1 MLIFVSGGSASGKS
15 ALAERACMALPADEH
30 IYIATMP
37 VRSPEDERKVARH
50 HALRA
55 GRGFARTLEM
65 PGRLDIAAV
74 PPDAA
79 VLLECLSTFTANRM
93 FSGETPPGG
102 EWFAALRAELDP
114 LLDRPGPTVIVSA
127 DVGADGLTFDPY
139 TEDYRRVLTGLG
151 VWLCDRADCA
161 IEAVAGVPAVRKG
174 RQLFGS
180 LCERE
185 LRPRPKAPFAK
196 GSCRRKATEGSES

>member
-15 ALAERACMALPADEH
+15 ALAERICAGLPAPEH

-55 GRGFARTLEM
+55 GRGFRTLEA
-65 PGRLDIAAV
+65 PDRLDLTAV

-93 FSGETPPGG
+93 FSGDQNGDWLE
-102 EWFAALRAELDP
+102 ALKAELQP
-114 LLDRPGPTVIVSA
+114 LIARPGPTVIVSA
-127 DVGADGLTFDPY
+127 EVGCDGIGFDPM
-139 TEDYRRVLTGLG
+139 TEDYRRVLTALG
-151 VWLCDRADCA
+151 VWLCEKADRAV
-161 IEAVAGVPAVRKG
+161 EAVCGQAKEHKQGATPPPNGTLSK
-174 RQLFGS
+174 
-180 LCERE
+180 RE
-185 LRPRPKAPFAK
+185 LSPQ
-196 GSCRRKATEGSES
+196 GD

>member
-15 ALAERACMALPADEH
+15 ALAERVCMSLPADEH

-37 VRSPEDERKVARH
+37 VRSAEDERKVARH

-65 PGRLDIAAV
+65 PGRLDAAAV

-93 FSGETPPGG
+93 FEGEAAPPGG
-102 EWFAALRAELDP
+102 DWLEALWAELRP
-114 LLDRPGPTVIVSA
+114 LLDRPGDPVIVSA
-127 DVGADGLTFDPY
+127 DVGGDGIGFDPS
-139 TEDYRRVLTGLG
+139 TEEYRRVLTGLG
-151 VWLCDRADCA
+151 VRLCARADCA
-161 IEAVAGVPAVRKG
+161 IEAVSGLPVVHKG
-174 RQLFGS
+174 TLP
-180 LCERE
+180 L
-185 LRPRPKAPFAK
+185 
-196 GSCRRKATEGSES
+196 